1 MVNTYGELPT
11 RIVRNRAPAPSCAT
25 SHVSFFREH
34 MVAGKPGRERDDRLS
49 IHLDEIA
56 VEHGDYHEPSQSEVL
71 HSRGLSS

>member
-1 MVNTYGELPT
+1 
-11 RIVRNRAPAPSCAT
+11 
-25 SHVSFFREH
+25 